1 MKKNYVYALITIFIW
16 STMAATVKKILFDIP
31 NLEAL
36 SISSYFAFVFLL
48 IVNVINKTIKRMSD
62 FSVKDY
68 GVMSG
73 LGFIGLFV
81 YSALYYY
88 GLAQL
93 NSQEACILNYLWPI
107 MLVIFSCIILKERM
121 TAMKG
126 LAMICSFIGIVI
138 ISMGNRVV
146 MQGNTA
152 LGIISCVVAAACYG
166 LFSALNKKADYNQNI
181 TMMVIWLVVAVCS
194 MGLGLVTETW
204 VPIRG
209 IQWLGIL
216 WLGVVIDAIAYLF
229 WALALKGV
237 ENTAKIANLAFLTPF
252 LSLVVSAILL
262 KEKIQMRSFVA
273 LIFIIGGILLQ
284 NLYEYVHVERRGKT
298 L

>member
-1 MKKNYVYALITIFIW
+1 MKKNYIYAFTTVLIW

-36 SISSYFAFVFLL
+36 SISSYFAFIFLL
-48 IVNVINKTIKRMSD
+48 FINIKTGTIKEMRQL
-62 FSVKDY
+62 SVKDY

-93 NSQEACILNYLWPI
+93 SSQEACILNYLWPI
-107 MLVIFSCIILKERM
+107 MLVVFSCIILKERM
-121 TAMKG
+121 TLMKG
-126 LAMICSFIGIVI
+126 LAMVCSFAGIVI
-138 ISMGNRVV
+138 LSTGDIGAAN
-146 MQGNTA
+146 GNTA
-152 LGIISCVVAAACYG
+152 LGIVSCVIAAACYG
-166 LFSALNKKADYNQNI
+166 LFSVLNKRADYNQNI
-181 TMMVIWLVVAVCS
+181 SMMVIWLVVAVCS
-194 MGLGLVTETW
+194 MVLGLLTENW

-216 WLGVVIDAIAYLF
+216 WLGVVIDAVAYLL
-229 WALALKGV
+229 WALALKGT

-252 LSLVVSAILL
+252 LSLVVSAVFL
-262 KEKIQMRSFVA
+262 KEKIQLRAIIA

-284 NLYEYVHVERRGKT
+284 NFYEHVRGKT
-298 L
+298 A